1 MKLVEYRRGLGD
13 PHVTGIIT
21 PIWEEYDD
29 VSARLVSAREAAKL
43 SSPASG
49 QTIRKY
55 GRGRKQP
62 RRHLYGNNLYDE
74 HIHSAILNCT

>member
-1 MKLVEYRRGLGD
+1 MALVID

-49 QTIRKY
+49 QTIRK
-55 GRGRKQP
+55 
-62 RRHLYGNNLYDE
+62 
-74 HIHSAILNCT
+74 